1 MNEIYKQ
8 AVVASFKM
16 VSRYAGEGA
25 YYNYDKLSYYNGVTL
40 PPPPTA
46 ISYCE
51 VLRECMEPDK
61 RQMTLPS

>member
-40 PPPPTA
+40 PPP
-46 ISYCE
+46 
-51 VLRECMEPDK
+51 
-61 RQMTLPS
+61 LPRFLIAKSFENVWNQIKGK